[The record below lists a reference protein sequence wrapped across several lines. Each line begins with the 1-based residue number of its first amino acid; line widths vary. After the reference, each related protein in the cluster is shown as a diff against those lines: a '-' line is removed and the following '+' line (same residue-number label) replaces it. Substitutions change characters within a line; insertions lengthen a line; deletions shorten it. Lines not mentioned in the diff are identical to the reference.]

1 MIRPDWKSFCPDR
14 NDIYYANYYGKG
26 GDGQLGKKR
35 IKLGV
40 GKKNEKRGKK
50 KGGKLHLKRP

>member
-1 MIRPDWKSFCPDR
+1 MIRPDCKSFCPDR

-50 KGGKLHLKRP
+50 KGGK